1 MVGMM
6 AEEAGR
12 EEVRESPRPLVGME
26 KTVVGSE
33 ASMEMVF
40 KLVKAEGEGRGKDP
54 SRKPPLRMEES

>member
-1 MVGMM
+1 
-6 AEEAGR
+6 
-12 EEVRESPRPLVGME
+12 ME

-54 SRKPPLRMEES
+54 SRKLPLKREYVIFHVKSV